1 MKKVIYLMFFVFALS
16 TNVVFAENENDNKS
30 ELSLVKF
37 TDNETNNKEK
47 ISKSEF
53 NIFIG
58 TTLMHSVSDFT
69 ESYKFDDIMKAITI
83 GAKYKY
89 KPFEKYDIRIL
100 GEIGVGYFVEPRDF
114 AEVLPNINLLV
125 GVNYE
130 YKLNSDISIWGDLG
144 FGFTINVFEE
154 DLDYRGQVKNHIA
167 GSFAISPEIG
177 VKYKQYSLSINR
189 LTINL
194 PTWSLSD
201 RANFNFLNLKLGYSF

>member
-1 MKKVIYLMFFVFALS
+1 MKKIIWTMFFAFALS

-37 TDNETNNKEK
+37 TDDETNNKEK

-53 NIFIG
+53 DIFIG
-58 TTLMHSVSDFT
+58 TTLMHSASGYT
-69 ESYKFDDIMKAITI
+69 EFREFDDIMRAITI

-189 LTINL
+189 LTVNL

-201 RANFNFLNLKLGYSF
+201 RWNINYLNLKLGYSF

>member
-1 MKKVIYLMFFVFALS
+1 MFFVFALS

>member
-37 TDNETNNKEK
+37 TDDETNNKEK

-53 NIFIG
+53 DIFIG

>member
-37 TDNETNNKEK
+37 TDDETNNKEK

-58 TTLMHSVSDFT
+58 TTLMHSVSGFT
-69 ESYKFDDIMKAITI
+69 EFYKFDDIMKTITI

-130 YKLNSDISIWGDLG
+130 YKFNSDISIWGDLG

-167 GSFAISPEIG
+167 SSFAISPEIG